1 MHSESSVTSR
11 RPYHSL
17 HRQEQARQTRRA
29 ILDAARP
36 LFIQR
41 GYAGTSMGDIAQAAG
56 VSIKTVEAIFGTKA
70 MLLTSLRDVSIVG
83 DDEAIPLAER
93 APFQEMLNEPD
104 PRQQLA
110 LFAQLSGRIKQR
122 TAALIE
128 VVRRAAQADPELGAL
143 WQGFQEQFM
152 ADQRRVA
159 DRLAARGALRPG
171 LEVAD
176 AAETLGLL
184 NHPSV
189 YYLAVVERGW
199 SEERFEQ
206 WLAEAFVQHL
216 LGSETDARRIHLR
229 R

>member
-1 MHSESSVTSR
+1 MDSESSATAH
-11 RPYHSL
+11 RPYHSP
-17 HRQEQARQTRRA
+17 HRQEQARRTRRA

-70 MLLTSLRDVSIVG
+70 MLLTSLRDDSIVG
-83 DDEAIPLAER
+83 DDEPIPLAER

-110 LFAQLSGRIKQR
+110 LFARLSCRIKQR

-159 DRLAARGALRPG
+159 DRLAVRGALREG
-171 LEVAD
+171 LE
-176 AAETLGLL
+176 AANATETLGLL

-206 WLAEAFVQHL
+206 WLAEAFIQQL
-216 LGSETDARRIHLR
+216 LGSRSAGRGPCPT
-229 R
+229 